1 MLISMNWISDFVDL
15 TGLDKMALIRQFSLS
30 TAEVENEIFH
40 KGADLSGVVAAQ
52 IVSVENHPESHK
64 LHLLKVD
71 AGDGQL
77 TDVVCGAPNVQL
89 GMKTAFAKVGAQL
102 GDITISPRKL
112 AGYTSYGMCCSEKE
126 IGISDDNSGI
136 MVLPEDVPCGT
147 DLKALYPIDDII
159 FEVDNKSLTNRPDL
173 WGHYGMAREFSTLS
187 GRPLKALP
195 VADLAAYNN
204 LPAIDMKIE
213 DPLCQRYSCLRVE
226 NINRHVS
233 PMAMRIR
240 LNYCGMRDIN
250 FLADLTNY
258 LMLEMGQPM
267 HAFDSRKVEKIRIRR
282 FPESFPFQTLD
293 KVERT
298 IDPNTLMIC
307 NGDKPVAIAGIMGG
321 LDSEI
326 VDDTTSLTLESAT
339 FDAASVRKSS
349 VRLAHRTDASARY
362 EKAIDPERCDQ
373 TFDLSMQLFRELYPE
388 MQVTGLADQYP
399 VPLKKAEID
408 VALSWLERRLG
419 KSLTPG
425 DVKHKMEL
433 LGYQVTF
440 DGDNMHVVVPT
451 WRSTGDV
458 SIKADIM
465 EEVARMYGYENF
477 EAAPITT
484 SFDGAINQLDKDL
497 ERKIKEYLS
506 FRCGMQ
512 EIFTYPWMDE
522 SYVNAI
528 LQDTAGILALS
539 TPPSPSERLI
549 RSSLLPNLCK
559 AVVKNERYF
568 DEFAIYETAQV
579 FRDENYTTPYDPREK
594 LPSQRKHV
602 AGAFVCGGKDVTTL
616 FRKAKG
622 VLEMMPRYTHM
633 EGFTLK
639 QVEKPVWADNVV
651 WLNVYL
657 GEERIGDLALLSKK
671 VSMECGIKNLNV
683 MLFEL
688 DQDCLKPF
696 RSRTNTFTHLAE
708 YPMTD
713 YDISL
718 LLDGEV
724 KWADVAQTIGGV
736 KNELLHGASF
746 VDEYRGKQVPE
757 GKKSLTARLTIGS
770 REKTL
775 TSAEIEDVA
784 NGVINKLVKRFGA
797 ELRSK

>member
-136 MVLPEDVPCGT
+136 MVIPEDVPCGT

-373 TFDLSMQLFRELYPE
+373 ALDLSMQLFSDLYPE
-388 MQVTGLADQYP
+388 MKVTGLVDEYP
-399 VPLKKAEID
+399 RHLKPAEID
-408 VALSWLERRLG
+408 VPLSWLERRLG
-419 KSLTPG
+419 KRLPP
-425 DVKHKMEL
+425 DEIKHKMEL
-433 LGYQVTF
+433 LGYSITF
-440 DGDNMHVVVPT
+440 NGDNMHVVVPT

-458 SIKADIM
+458 SIQADIM

-477 EAAPITT
+477 EAEPITT
-484 SFDGAINQLDKDL
+484 TFDGAINQLDKDL
-497 ERKIKEYLS
+497 ERRIKEYLAI
-506 FRCGMQ
+506 RCGMQ
-512 EIFTYPWMDE
+512 EIFTYPWMEE
-522 SYVNAI
+522 SYVNAV
-528 LQDTAGILALS
+528 LQSTEGILSLS
-539 TPPSPSERLI
+539 TPPSPAERFV

-568 DEFAIYETAQV
+568 NEFSIFETAQV
-579 FRDENYTTPYDPREK
+579 FRDENYTSPYDPREK
-594 LPSQRKHV
+594 LPSQRKNV
-602 AGAFVCGGKDVTTL
+602 AGAFATTGKDITAL

-622 VLEMMPRYTHM
+622 VVEMMARYVHM
-633 EGFTLK
+633 ETLTFR
-639 QVEKPVWADNVV
+639 QTEKPVWADNVV
-651 WLNVYL
+651 WLNIYRGDEKV
-657 GEERIGDLALLSKK
+657 GDLALLAKK
-671 VSMECGIKNLNV
+671 VSMACGIKNMNV
-683 MLFEL
+683 MLFQL
-688 DQDCLKPF
+688 DQDSLVPLK
-696 RSRTNTFTHLAE
+696 SRTNTFTHLAE

-718 LLDGEV
+718 LVDGSV
-724 KWADVAQTIGGV
+724 QWKDVAQTVRGI
-736 KNELLHGASF
+736 KSELLHGAAF
-746 VDEYRGKQVPE
+746 VDEYRGKQVPA
-757 GKKSLTARLTIGS
+757 GKKSLTLRLAIGS
-770 REKTL
+770 KDKTL
-775 TSAEIEDVA
+775 TSAEIEEVA
-784 NGVINKLVKRFGA
+784 SGVLNKIAKRFGA
-797 ELRSK
+797 ELRR